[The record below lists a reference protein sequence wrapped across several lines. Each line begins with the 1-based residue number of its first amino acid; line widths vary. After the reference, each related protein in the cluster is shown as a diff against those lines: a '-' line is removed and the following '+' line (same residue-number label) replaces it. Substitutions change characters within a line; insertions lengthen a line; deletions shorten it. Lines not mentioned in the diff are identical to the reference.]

1 MNDKT
6 FERSLT
12 GLTALVLLWI
22 VLGIVFRIQG
32 GFPIAVGWVVLIGL
46 VVEIVAGGFLLR
58 RWGKDYMERE

>member
-22 VLGIVFRIQG
+22 ILGIVFRIQG
-32 GFPIAVGWVVLIGL
+32 WFPIAVGWVVILGL
-46 VVEIVAGGFLLR
+46 LVEIVAGGFLLH
-58 RWGKDYMERE
+58 RWGKAYMERE

>member
-1 MNDKT
+1 MSDKT

-22 VLGIVFRIQG
+22 ILGIVFG
-32 GFPIAVGWVVLIGL
+32 VMAWVWVVLTGL
-46 VVEIVAGGFLLR
+46 VVEMVAGGFLLR

>member
-22 VLGIVFRIQG
+22 VLGIVFG
-32 GFPIAVGWVVLIGL
+32 VMAWWWVVLTGL
-46 VVEIVAGGFLLR
+46 VVEMVAGGFLLH
-58 RWGKDYMERE
+58 RWGRAYMERE

>member
-22 VLGIVFRIQG
+22 IVGIVFG
-32 GFPIAVGWVVLIGL
+32 AMAWGWVVLIGL
-46 VVEIVAGGFLLR
+46 VVEIVVGGFLLR
-58 RWGKDYMERE
+58 RWGKAYMEKE

>member
-22 VLGIVFRIQG
+22 ILGIVFG
-32 GFPIAVGWVVLIGL
+32 AMAWGWVVLIGL
-46 VVEIVAGGFLLR
+46 VVELVAGGLLLH
-58 RWGKDYMERE
+58 RWGKAYMEKE